1 VIPEAG
7 QRPAGQREHQYD
19 AGHDRP
25 GQLAVCDRTAASCM
39 LPSPAPYHVRLLADE
54 RSSAF
59 TTVDGAAAFSR
70 IVRSGTHVN

>member
-1 VIPEAG
+1 
-7 QRPAGQREHQYD
+7 
-19 AGHDRP
+19 
-25 GQLAVCDRTAASCM
+25 M